1 MPKVLIVDDSA
12 WARALVRQVLEGT
25 GVEGLEILE
34 AGDGEDALEVMVT
47 ERPGFVVL
55 DLVLPGMRGEEVLA
69 KARAA
74 GFDGTV
80 VVLTADV
87 QESTREALAAAGADG
102 FVTKPLVGAAAEDLA
117 GLVKRFAGGEGKGE
131 SGG

>member
-25 GVEGLEILE
+25 GVEGLEIVE
-34 AGDGEDALEVMVT
+34 AGDGEDALELMVT

-87 QESTREALAAAGADG
+87 QESTREALEAAGADA
-102 FVTKPLVGAAAEDLA
+102 FVTKPLAGAAADEMA
-117 GLVKRFAGGEGKGE
+117 GLLVRFTRGEGGGET
-131 SGG
+131 GG

>member
-34 AGDGEDALEVMVT
+34 AGDGEDALELMVT

-87 QESTREALAAAGADG
+87 QESTREALGAAGADA
-102 FVTKPLVGAAAEDLA
+102 FVTKPLAGAAAEELADLLA
-117 GLVKRFAGGEGKGE
+117 RFARGEG
-131 SGG
+131 GGKTGG

>member
-87 QESTREALAAAGADG
+87 QEATREALMAAGAEG
-102 FVTKPLVGAAAEDLA
+102 FVTKPLAGAAAQELADL
-117 GLVKRFAGGEGKGE
+117 LKRFAQGAGKGE
-131 SGG
+131 TRG